1 MFTGIVEELGR
12 VHAVREV
19 GGGAHL
25 EIDAPRVAE
34 GLEVG
39 GSVAV
44 DGACLTATEVAG
56 GRFGAD
62 AVTETLRRTALG
74 ALASGDLV
82 NLERPL
88 RAGAALDG
96 HLVQGHVDAV
106 GTLVGRSAH
115 DDGSHDVRVAAPSDT
130 LRYVVVKGSV
140 AVDGVSLTVVDV
152 LDDGFTV
159 AIVPHTAASTTL
171 GHKQPGSAV
180 NLEVDLVAKYV
191 ERFVAPHR

>member
-25 EIDAPRVAE
+25 EIDAPSVAE

-39 GSVAV
+39 ASVAV

-62 AVTETLRRTALG
+62 AVNETLRRTALG

-106 GTLVGRSAH
+106 GTLVERSAH
-115 DDGSHDVRVAAPSDT
+115 DDGSHEVRVAAPSDT